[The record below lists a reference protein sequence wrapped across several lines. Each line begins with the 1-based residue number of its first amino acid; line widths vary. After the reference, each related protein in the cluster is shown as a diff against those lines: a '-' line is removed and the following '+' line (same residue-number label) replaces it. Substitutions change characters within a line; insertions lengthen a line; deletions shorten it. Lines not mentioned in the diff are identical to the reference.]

1 MSVKKRDFK
10 KILPNKKVYMIKT
23 RIIIMGQG
31 HTDYDFE
38 TEIVKPRIGELIS
51 IGGNHYQVQ
60 FIQYIFDDEKQFK
73 HLLVTAIKG

>member
-1 MSVKKRDFK
+1 MR
-10 KILPNKKVYMIKT
+10 
-23 RIIIMGQG
+23 QG
-31 HTDYDFE
+31 RTDYDFE
-38 TEIVKPRIGELIS
+38 TEIVKPRIGETIS